1 MTSSMLDR
9 TMRSSSGVEKVASVN
24 PGRTR
29 AAQLSQPE
37 TGRTRSCTA
46 KSRISMI
53 PVQKTGIEVPRKT
66 TSVAV

>member
-1 MTSSMLDR
+1 M
-9 TMRSSSGVEKVASVN
+9 
-24 PGRTR
+24 
-29 AAQLSQPE
+29 LSQPE
-37 TGRTRSCTA
+37 TGSTRSCTA